1 MARHL
6 EFVFGPLGEE
16 TRLPCACPRA
26 ENHLRP
32 SSTNRHADGDPAVL
46 PRAERLRP
54 RPRRRGQR
62 THFRFAAA
70 THPRHAA

>member
-32 SSTNRHADGDPAVL
+32 SSTNRRAEDDPAEL
-46 PRAERLRP
+46 ARP
-54 RPRRRGQR
+54 VQLRPRRRRGHRSQ
-62 THFRFAAA
+62 FRFISTA
-70 THPRHAA
+70 HPRHAA